1 MGKQQKKWTTEL
13 KEQMVMAL
21 LRGED
26 SAAGLSRK
34 YGAAEP
40 LIYKWRGQ
48 FLEAGRKG
56 LADGRETKPEEVQ
69 LKVENQHLKE
79 LLAEKELELHLA
91 KKVHGY

>member
-1 MGKQQKKWTTEL
+1 MGKQQKKWTVEL
-13 KEQMVMAL
+13 KEQIVIAL

-34 YGAAEP
+34 YSAAEP

-48 FLEAGRKG
+48 FVEAGRKG
-56 LADGRETKPEEVQ
+56 LADGREAKPEEVQ
-69 LKVENQHLKE
+69 LRLENQHLKE
-79 LLAEKELELHLA
+79 LLAEKELELHIA

>member
-1 MGKQQKKWTTEL
+1 MGKQEKKWTLEL
-13 KEQMVMAL
+13 KEQIVMSL

-34 YGAAEP
+34 YGAAEA
-40 LIYKWRGQ
+40 LIYKWRSQ
-48 FLEAGRKG
+48 FVEAGRKG
-56 LADGRETKPEEVQ
+56 LANGREAKPEEVQ

-79 LLAEKELELHLA
+79 LLAEKELELHVT

>member
-1 MGKQQKKWTTEL
+1 MGKQQKKWTVEL
-13 KEQMVMAL
+13 KEQMVLAL

-26 SAAGLSRK
+26 SAGGLARK

-48 FLEAGRKG
+48 FVEAGRKG
-56 LADGRETKPEEVQ
+56 LADGREAKPEEVQ
-69 LKVENQHLKE
+69 LKLENQHLKE
-79 LLAEKELELHLA
+79 LLAEKELELHIA